1 MIAEYT
7 RRFYNPA
14 FTKYNYLTET
24 DCSRAREFSKWKAE
38 VNAAWPEIAVKEVVM
53 EVRNGNGNKKLNP
66 KQSQLKV
73 GSELSVRALVGLGKI
88 SPKDISVE
96 LYYGPVDT
104 WGNIKQ
110 GSAIRMDYK
119 EGAEP
124 QGEHWFTGSMSCRN
138 AGQHG
143 VAVRV
148 LPMHEDLV
156 NPYEMGLIL
165 WESTN

>member
-1 MIAEYT
+1 MSE
-7 RRFYNPA
+7 
-14 FTKYNYLTET
+14 
-24 DCSRAREFSKWKAE
+24 
-38 VNAAWPEIAVKEVVM
+38 AWSGFAVKDVVVEVS
-53 EVRNGNGNKKLNP
+53 NGDGNTKLNP

-73 GSELSVRALVGLGKI
+73 GTELSVRALVRLGKI

-96 LYYGPVDT
+96 LYHGPVDT

-110 GSAIRMDYK
+110 GTAIRMDYK
-119 EGAEP
+119 QAAES
-124 QGEHWFTGSMSCRN
+124 QGEHWFAGSMSCRN

-148 LPMHEDLV
+148 LPMHNDLI